1 MVSNIS
7 SKGFQVSTLLNL
19 INESPD
25 QSILISPISIY
36 LALALTANGA
46 LNETQKVILNYLS
59 KSNSK
64 MNDINN
70 ENLKIL
76 KETICSDNKN
86 TLSIGN
92 AIFTK
97 VKPTEEITGLA
108 SKYYN
113 ALISK
118 LESKEQVDN
127 YISEKTKGKIKEI
140 VDSISNI
147 DMLLINTVYFYS
159 EWKYQFDP
167 KNTFKGSFNLSN
179 KSKKDVMFMYEKYL
193 KKN

>member
-1 MVSNIS
+1 MKI
-7 SKGFQVSTLLNL
+7 
-19 INESPD
+19 
-25 QSILISPISIY
+25 
-36 LALALTANGA
+36 
-46 LNETQKVILNYLS
+46 
-59 KSNSK
+59 
-64 MNDINN
+64 
-70 ENLKIL
+70 LKIL

-193 KKN
+193 KKTDVLYFENEDAQGVSLPYMMKDVSSIIILPKKKI